1 MTTLFVQYQTV
12 PVALTICHER
22 IYRMSLERIKQKF
35 IEVGIEKFLA
45 AIVSIIILGG
55 IAVTEYIRHDT
66 DIPENAKRLVNTPTS
81 KEEDLNQV
89 ANKLAT
95 ILNEVQDLKTMVEA
109 KKINTVKEVKVGIN
123 KAELSLWKISVL
135 KNNSLDLKENDQIL
149 IINKALESKPSAI
162 FTVSFVRLPDEGVPN
177 RPEVYMNEDS
187 AKFLGI
193 DHPETVGVFSLSFQK
208 IEQIR

>member
-1 MTTLFVQYQTV
+1 
-12 PVALTICHER
+12 
-22 IYRMSLERIKQKF
+22 MSLEKIKQKF
-35 IEVGIEKFLA
+35 IDIGLEK
-45 AIVSIIILGG
+45 IL
-55 IAVTEYIRHDT
+55 IALFSTITFVVVTIYGYLYNST
-66 DIPENAKRLVNTPTS
+66 DIQENAKRLANPPTS
-81 KEEDLNQV
+81 KEEDLNEV

-162 FTVSFVRLPDEGVPN
+162 FTVSFVRLPDEGVPH
-177 RPEVYMNEDS
+177 RTEVYMNEES

>member
-1 MTTLFVQYQTV
+1 M
-12 PVALTICHER
+12 R
-22 IYRMSLERIKQKF
+22 LEKIKQKF
-35 IEVGIEKFLA
+35 IDIGLEK
-45 AIVSIIILGG
+45 IL
-55 IAVTEYIRHDT
+55 IALFSTITFVVVTIYGYFYNST
-66 DIPENAKRLVNTPTS
+66 DIPENAKRLANPPTS
-81 KEEDLNQV
+81 KEEDLNEV

-162 FTVSFVRLPDEGVPN
+162 FTVSFVRLPDEGVPH
-177 RPEVYMNEDS
+177 RTEVYMNEES

>member
-1 MTTLFVQYQTV
+1 MG
-12 PVALTICHER
+12 
-22 IYRMSLERIKQKF
+22 LEKIKQKF
-35 IEVGIEKFLA
+35 IEVGIEKLLA
-45 AIVSIIILGG
+45 AIISILILGG
-55 IAVTEYIRHDT
+55 IAVTEYIRNDT

-81 KEEDLNQV
+81 KEEDLNEV

-162 FTVSFVRLPDEGVPN
+162 FTVSFVRLPDEGMPH

>member
-1 MTTLFVQYQTV
+1 MNLKNF
-12 PVALTICHER
+12 
-22 IYRMSLERIKQKF
+22 KQKF
-35 IEVGIEKFLA
+35 IEVGIEKFLV
-45 AIVSIIILGG
+45 AIVSVIILGG
-55 IAVTEYIRHDT
+55 TAVTEYISHNT
-66 DIPENAKRLVNTPTS
+66 DIPENAKRLANPPTS
-81 KEEDLNQV
+81 KEEDLNEV
-89 ANKLAT
+89 ANKLGT

-123 KAELSLWKISVL
+123 KAELSLWEISVL

-162 FTVSFVRLPDEGVPN
+162 FTVSFVRLPDEGVPH
-177 RPEVYMNEDS
+177 RPEVYMNEES